1 MEKKYFCNS
10 NLSRFCDL
18 GFAIFFILSGIFC
31 EVKYLNWFSILSG
44 SYFFMLFLES
54 FRFIIFE
61 NDSIT
66 YRSKLL
72 IKRKININKIIKY
85 TPNNSSWNPRIFLK
99 TVDGEVYKLDADNY
113 EVIMV
118 LREILKV
125 KFEKEILQKLND
137 IKLHGITLNKS
148 VRYDDEMFK
157 IIKTDKT
164 FQWNDIKVRKESNK
178 LGQTYYFDLENPRD
192 STYIFIPYF
201 NCWFEFENFLDEKT
215 KK

>member
-10 NLSRFCDL
+10 NLSRFCYL
-18 GFAIFFILSGIFC
+18 GFAILLILSGIFC
-31 EVKYLNWFSILSG
+31 GVKYLNWFGILYG
-44 SYFFMLFLES
+44 FYFFILFLES

-66 YRSKLL
+66 YRNKLF

-85 TPNNSSWNPRIFLK
+85 IPNNSSWNPRIFLK
-99 TVDGEVYKLDADNY
+99 TVDGKKYKLDADNY
-113 EVIMV
+113 EVIMF

-157 IIKTDKT
+157 IIKTDKI
-164 FQWNDIKVRKESNK
+164 FKWNDIKVRKESNK

-201 NCWFEFENFLDEKT
+201 NCWFEFENFLDEKI